1 MFKKIL
7 IANRGD
13 VALRVLRACREMNI
27 PNVVVHSTAD
37 ADSMPVRLADES
49 VCIGPPSSAESY
61 LNVASIITAAGI
73 TGADAVHPGVGFLA
87 ENADFAAMVAEHG
100 FEFIGP
106 EPAHIALMGDK
117 VTAKTAARELTFI
130 GPEPRHIR
138 SMGDKVEAKI
148 TAADSGLPLVPGSP
162 GAVHTLDEAR
172 TIGADIGYPLLVKAA
187 SGGGGRGMKVAE
199 TADDLAEA
207 FSSARSEAKAA
218 FGDDTVYLERYLGQP
233 RHIEVQVIADSHGNV
248 VHLGERECSIQRRHQ
263 KLFEEAPSPVLS
275 AEQRA
280 EIGGIAAEATRR
292 MGYLGV
298 GTMEFLYENGEFFFI
313 EMNTRLQV
321 EHPITEAITGVD
333 LVREQIRIA
342 AGKELSFRQEDV
354 TFTGHAIECRIN
366 AEHPETF
373 MPTPGKVTAFH
384 AAGGSGIRVDS
395 CLYSGYSVPPYYDSL
410 IAKLIVH
417 GDDRAQCLARLKRAL
432 AEFVVE
438 PIPTT
443 LDLHERLVD
452 APAVLD
458 GSYNIRWLE
467 EHFLSDD

>member
-13 VALRVLRACREMNI
+13 VALRVLRACKEMQI
-27 PNVVVHSTAD
+27 PTVIVHSTAD

-49 VCIGPPSSAESY
+49 VCIGPPSSSESY
-61 LNVASIITAAGI
+61 LNVAAIITAAGI

-87 ENADFAAMVAEHG
+87 ENADFADIVAAHG
-100 FEFIGP
+100 
-106 EPAHIALMGDK
+106 
-117 VTAKTAARELTFI
+117 LTFI

-148 TAADSGLPLVPGSP
+148 TAAEAGLPLVPGSP
-162 GAVHTLDEAR
+162 GAVPTLADAR
-172 TIGADIGYPLLVKAA
+172 RIGAEVGYPLLVKAA

-199 TADDLAEA
+199 TADGLAEA

-263 KLFEEAPSPVLS
+263 KLFEEAPSPALS
-275 AEQRA
+275 PEQRK
-280 EIGGIAAEATRR
+280 EIGTIAAEATRH

-298 GTMEFLYENGEFFFI
+298 GTMEFLYENGAFFFI

-321 EHPITEAITGVD
+321 EHPITEEITGVD
-333 LVREQIRIA
+333 LVREQVRIA
-342 AGKELSFRQEDV
+342 AGMPLSFTQEDI

-384 AAGGSGIRVDS
+384 AAGGPGIRVDS
-395 CLYSGYSVPPYYDSL
+395 CLYTGYSIPPFYDSL
-410 IAKLIVH
+410 IAKLIVY
-417 GDDRAQCLARLKRAL
+417 GDDRDKCLARLRRAL
-432 AEFVVE
+432 AEFIVE

-443 LDLHERLVD
+443 LGLHERLVD
-452 APAVLD
+452 AEAVKD

-467 EHFLSDD
+467 EKFLAGDDSGTAE

>member
-1 MFKKIL
+1 
-7 IANRGD
+7 
-13 VALRVLRACREMNI
+13 
-27 PNVVVHSTAD
+27 
-37 ADSMPVRLADES
+37 
-49 VCIGPPSSAESY
+49 
-61 LNVASIITAAGI
+61 
-73 TGADAVHPGVGFLA
+73 
-87 ENADFAAMVAEHG
+87 
-100 FEFIGP
+100 
-106 EPAHIALMGDK
+106 
-117 VTAKTAARELTFI
+117 
-130 GPEPRHIR
+130 
-138 SMGDKVEAKI
+138 
-148 TAADSGLPLVPGSP
+148 
-162 GAVHTLDEAR
+162 
-172 TIGADIGYPLLVKAA
+172 
-187 SGGGGRGMKVAE
+187 
-199 TADDLAEA
+199 
-207 FSSARSEAKAA
+207 
-218 FGDDTVYLERYLGQP
+218 
-233 RHIEVQVIADSHGNV
+233 
-248 VHLGERECSIQRRHQ
+248 
-263 KLFEEAPSPVLS
+263 
-275 AEQRA
+275 
-280 EIGGIAAEATRR
+280 

-417 GDDRAQCLARLKRAL
+417 GDDRAHCLARLKRAL

-467 EHFLSDD
+467 EHFLSDN

>member
-1 MFKKIL
+1 
-7 IANRGD
+7 
-13 VALRVLRACREMNI
+13 
-27 PNVVVHSTAD
+27 
-37 ADSMPVRLADES
+37 MPVRLADES
-49 VCIGPPSSAESY
+49 VCIGPPSSTDSY

-87 ENADFAAMVAEHG
+87 ENADFAEIVAAHG
-100 FEFIGP
+100 
-106 EPAHIALMGDK
+106 
-117 VTAKTAARELTFI
+117 LTFI

-148 TAADSGLPLVPGSP
+148 TAADAGLPLVPGSP
-162 GAVHTLDEAR
+162 GAVPTIDEAR
-172 TIGADIGYPLLVKAA
+172 RVGADVGYPLLVKAA

-199 TADDLAEA
+199 TEAGLAEA

-280 EIGGIAAEATRR
+280 EIGSIAADATRR

-321 EHPITEAITGVD
+321 EHPITEAVTGVD

-342 AGKELSFRQEDV
+342 AGMPLSFTQDEV
-354 TFTGHAIECRIN
+354 KFTGHAIECRIN

-373 MPTPGKVTAFH
+373 MPTPGRITAYH
-384 AAGGSGIRVDS
+384 AAGGPGVRVDS
-395 CLYSGYSVPPYYDSL
+395 CLYAGYSVPPYYDSL
-410 IAKLIVH
+410 IAKLIVY
-417 GDDRAQCLARLKRAL
+417 GDDRAHCLSRLKRAL
-432 AEFVVE
+432 QEFVVE

-443 LDLHERLVD
+443 LALHERLVD
-452 APAVLD
+452 APAVID

-467 EHFLSDD
+467 EHFLNDGDA

>member
-13 VALRVLRACREMNI
+13 VALRVLRACKEMQI
-27 PNVVVHSTAD
+27 PNVIVHSTAD
-37 ADSMPVRLADES
+37 SDSMPVRLADES
-49 VCIGPPSSAESY
+49 VCIGPPSSGDSY
-61 LNVASIITAAGI
+61 LNVAAIITAAGI

-87 ENADFAAMVAEHG
+87 ENADFAEIVAAHG
-100 FEFIGP
+100 
-106 EPAHIALMGDK
+106 
-117 VTAKTAARELTFI
+117 LTFI
-130 GPEPRHIR
+130 GPEPHHIR

-148 TAADSGLPLVPGSP
+148 TAAEAGLPLVPGSP
-162 GAVHTLDEAR
+162 GAVHTLKDAQR
-172 TIGADIGYPLLVKAA
+172 IGADVGYPLLVKAA

-263 KLFEEAPSPVLS
+263 KLFEEAPSPALS
-275 AEQRA
+275 AAQRA
-280 EIGGIAAEATRR
+280 DIGAVAAEATRQ

-321 EHPITEAITGVD
+321 EHPITEEVTGVD

-342 AGKELSFRQEDV
+342 AGMPLPFTQDDI

-384 AAGGSGIRVDS
+384 AAGGPGIRVDS
-395 CLYSGYSVPPYYDSL
+395 CLYAGYAVPPYYDSL
-410 IAKLIVH
+410 IAKLIVY
-417 GDDRAQCLARLKRAL
+417 GDDRDQCLARLRRAL
-432 AEFVVE
+432 QEFVVE

-443 LDLHERLVD
+443 LGLHERLVD
-452 APAVLD
+452 ADAVKD

-467 EHFLSDD
+467 EIFLAADADSEKA

>member
-13 VALRVLRACREMNI
+13 VALRVLRACQELQI

-49 VCIGPPSSAESY
+49 VCIGPPSSADSY
-61 LNVASIITAAGI
+61 LNVASIVTAAGI
-73 TGADAVHPGVGFLA
+73 AGADAVHPGVGFLA
-87 ENADFAAMVAEHG
+87 ENADFAEIVAAHG
-100 FEFIGP
+100 
-106 EPAHIALMGDK
+106 
-117 VTAKTAARELTFI
+117 LTFI

-148 TAADSGLPLVPGSP
+148 TAAEAGLPLVPGSP
-162 GAVHTLDEAR
+162 GAVATLEEATR
-172 TIGADIGYPLLVKAA
+172 IGADVGYPLLVKAA

-199 TADDLAEA
+199 TEAGLAEA
-207 FSSARSEAKAA
+207 FSSARAEAKAA

-263 KLFEEAPSPVLS
+263 KLFEEAPSPVLT

-280 EIGGIAAEATRR
+280 EIGGVAAEATRR

-342 AGKELSFRQEDV
+342 AGMPLSFTQEDV

-373 MPTPGKVTAFH
+373 MPTPGRITAYH
-384 AAGGSGIRVDS
+384 AAGGPGIRVDS
-395 CLYSGYSVPPYYDSL
+395 CLYAGYSVPPYYDSL
-410 IAKLIVH
+410 IAKLIVY
-417 GDDRAQCLARLKRAL
+417 GDDRAHCLARLKRAL
-432 AEFVVE
+432 QEFVVE

-467 EHFLSDD
+467 EHFLSDDKA

>member
-13 VALRVLRACREMNI
+13 VALRVLRACRELQI

-49 VCIGPPSSAESY
+49 VCIGPPPSGESY

-87 ENADFAAMVAEHG
+87 ENADFAEIVAAHG
-100 FEFIGP
+100 
-106 EPAHIALMGDK
+106 
-117 VTAKTAARELTFI
+117 LTFV

-148 TAADSGLPLVPGSP
+148 TAAEAGLPLVPGSP
-162 GAVHTLDEAR
+162 GAVHTLEEAQR
-172 TIGADIGYPLLVKAA
+172 IGGDVGYPLLVKAA

-263 KLFEEAPSPVLS
+263 KLFEEAPSPVLT

-342 AGKELSFRQEDV
+342 AGMELSFRQENV
-354 TFTGHAIECRIN
+354 KFTGHAIECRIN

-373 MPTPGKVTAFH
+373 MPTPGRISAFH
-384 AAGGSGIRVDS
+384 AAGGPGIRVDS
-395 CLYSGYSVPPYYDSL
+395 CLYSGYSVPPHYDSL
-410 IAKLIVH
+410 IAKLIVY
-417 GDDRAQCLARLKRAL
+417 GDDRAHCLARLKRAL
-432 AEFVVE
+432 QEFIVE

-452 APAVLD
+452 APAVID

-467 EHFLSDD
+467 EHFLNQDD

>member
-13 VALRVLRACREMNI
+13 VALRVLRACRELKI

-49 VCIGPPSSAESY
+49 VCIGPPPSSESY

-87 ENADFAAMVAEHG
+87 ENADFAEIVAAHG
-100 FEFIGP
+100 
-106 EPAHIALMGDK
+106 
-117 VTAKTAARELTFI
+117 LTFI

-148 TAADSGLPLVPGSP
+148 TAAEAGLPLVPGSP
-162 GAVHTLDEAR
+162 GAVHTLEEAR
-172 TIGADIGYPLLVKAA
+172 RIGGDVGYPLLVKAA

-263 KLFEEAPSPVLS
+263 KLFEEAPSPVLT

-298 GTMEFLYENGEFFFI
+298 GTMEFLYENGEFFLI

-321 EHPITEAITGVD
+321 EHPITEAITGID

-342 AGKELSFRQEDV
+342 AGMELSFRQEDV

-373 MPTPGKVTAFH
+373 MPTPGRISAFH
-384 AAGGSGIRVDS
+384 AAGGPGIRVDS

-410 IAKLIVH
+410 IAKLIVF
-417 GDDRAQCLARLKRAL
+417 GDDRAHCLARLKRAL
-432 AEFVVE
+432 QEFIVE

-452 APAVLD
+452 APAVID

-467 EHFLSDD
+467 EHFLNKDD

>member
-7 IANRGD
+7 ITNRGD
-13 VALRVLRACREMNI
+13 VALRVLRACKEMNI
-27 PNVVVHSTAD
+27 PSVVVHSTAD

-49 VCIGPPSSAESY
+49 VCIGPPSSAGSY
-61 LNVASIITAAGI
+61 LNIPAILSAAAI
-73 TGADAVHPGVGFLA
+73 TGADAVHPGVGFLS
-87 ENADFAAMVAEHG
+87 ENADFAEIVA
-100 FEFIGP
+100 
-106 EPAHIALMGDK
+106 AHD
-117 VTAKTAARELTFI
+117 LTFI
-130 GPEPRHIR
+130 GPEPHHIR
-138 SMGDKVEAKI
+138 AMGDKVKAKI
-148 TAADSGLPLVPGSP
+148 TAEAAGLPLVPGSP
-162 GAVHTLDEAR
+162 GAVHTIDEAR
-172 TIGADIGYPLLVKAA
+172 TVAADVGYPLLVKAA

-207 FSSARSEAKAA
+207 FSAARAEAKAA
-218 FGDDTVYLERYLGQP
+218 FGDDTVYLERYLGLP
-233 RHIEVQVIADSHGNV
+233 RHIEVQVIADLHGNV

-263 KLFEEAPSPVLS
+263 KLFEEAPSPALT
-275 AEQRA
+275 AEEREQ
-280 EIGGIAAEATRR
+280 IGTVAAEATRKL
-292 MGYLGV
+292 GYLGV
-298 GTMEFLYENGEFFFI
+298 GTMEFLYEDGEFFFI

-342 AGKELSFRQEDV
+342 AGMPLSFTQKDV

-384 AAGGSGIRVDS
+384 ASGGPGVRVDS

-410 IAKLIVH
+410 IAKLIVY
-417 GDDRAQCLARLKRAL
+417 GDDRDHCLARLKRAL
-432 AEFVVE
+432 QEFVVE

-443 LDLHERLVD
+443 LPLHMRLVD
-452 APAVLD
+452 ADGIKD

-467 EHFLSDD
+467 EVFLAD

>member
-13 VALRVLRACREMNI
+13 VALRVLRACQELKI

-49 VCIGPPSSAESY
+49 VCIGPPSSTDSY

-87 ENADFAAMVAEHG
+87 ENADFAEIVAAHG
-100 FEFIGP
+100 
-106 EPAHIALMGDK
+106 
-117 VTAKTAARELTFI
+117 LTFI

-148 TAADSGLPLVPGSP
+148 TAAEAGLPLVPGSP
-162 GAVHTLDEAR
+162 GAVPTIDEAR
-172 TIGADIGYPLLVKAA
+172 RIGADVGYPLLVKAA

-199 TADDLAEA
+199 TEANLAEA
-207 FSSARSEAKAA
+207 FSSARSEAKPA
-218 FGDDTVYLERYLGQP
+218 FGDDTVYQERYLGQP

-280 EIGGIAAEATRR
+280 EIGGIAAQATQR

-298 GTMEFLYENGEFFFI
+298 GTMEFLYEDGEFFFI

-321 EHPITEAITGVD
+321 EHPITEAVTGVD

-342 AGKELSFRQEDV
+342 AGMPLSFTQDEV

-373 MPTPGKVTAFH
+373 MPTPGRVTAYH
-384 AAGGSGIRVDS
+384 AAGGPGIRVDS
-395 CLYSGYSVPPYYDSL
+395 CLYTGYSIPPFYDSL
-410 IAKLIVH
+410 IAKLIVY
-417 GDDRAQCLARLKRAL
+417 GDDRDKCLARLRRAL
-432 AEFVVE
+432 AEFIVE

-443 LDLHERLVD
+443 LGLHERLVD
-452 APAVLD
+452 AEAVKD

-467 EHFLSDD
+467 EKFLAGDDSGTAE

>member
-13 VALRVLRACREMNI
+13 VALRVLRACKEMQI
-27 PNVVVHSTAD
+27 PNVIVHSTAD

-49 VCIGPPSSAESY
+49 VCIGPPASADSY
-61 LNVASIITAAGI
+61 LNVAAIITAAGV
-73 TGADAVHPGVGFLA
+73 TGADAIHPGVGFLA
-87 ENADFAAMVAEHG
+87 ENADFAEIVAAHG
-100 FEFIGP
+100 
-106 EPAHIALMGDK
+106 
-117 VTAKTAARELTFI
+117 LTFI
-130 GPEPRHIR
+130 GPETRHIR

-162 GAVHTLDEAR
+162 GAVPTLDEAKR
-172 TIGADIGYPLLVKAA
+172 IGGDVGYPLLVKAA

-207 FSSARSEAKAA
+207 FSSARAEAKAA

-263 KLFEEAPSPVLS
+263 KLFEEAPSPALT
-275 AEQRA
+275 AAQRA
-280 EIGGIAAEATRR
+280 EIGKVAAEATRR

-298 GTMEFLYENGEFFFI
+298 GTMEFLYEDGEFFFI

-321 EHPITEAITGVD
+321 EHPITEEITGVD

-342 AGKELSFRQEDV
+342 AGLPLSFTQDDI

-384 AAGGSGIRVDS
+384 AAGGPGIRVDS
-395 CLYSGYSVPPYYDSL
+395 CLYSGYAVPPFYDSL
-410 IAKLIVH
+410 IAKLIVY
-417 GDDRAQCLARLKRAL
+417 GDDRDQCLSRLRRAL
-432 AEFVVE
+432 QEFVVE

-443 LDLHERLVD
+443 LGLHERLVD
-452 APAVLD
+452 ADAVKD

-467 EHFLSDD
+467 EKFLAADADSDQA

>member
-87 ENADFAAMVAEHG
+87 ENADFAEIVAAHG
-100 FEFIGP
+100 
-106 EPAHIALMGDK
+106 
-117 VTAKTAARELTFI
+117 LTFI
-130 GPEPRHIR
+130 GPEPHHIR

-172 TIGADIGYPLLVKAA
+172 TIGADVGYPLLVKAA

-218 FGDDTVYLERYLGQP
+218 FGDETVYLERYLGRP

-333 LVREQIRIA
+333 LVREQIQIA
-342 AGKELSFRQEDV
+342 AGKQLSFRQEDV

-384 AAGGSGIRVDS
+384 AAGGPGIRVDS

-410 IAKLIVH
+410 IAKLVVY
-417 GDDRAQCLARLKRAL
+417 GDDRAHCLARLKRAIE
-432 AEFVVE
+432 EFIVE

-443 LDLHERLVD
+443 LALHARLVESD
-452 APAVLD
+452 AIID

-467 EHFLSDD
+467 EKFLASD

>member
-13 VALRVLRACREMNI
+13 VALRVLRACKEMQI
-27 PNVVVHSTAD
+27 PTVIVHSTAD

-49 VCIGPPSSAESY
+49 VCIGPPSSSESY
-61 LNVASIITAAGI
+61 LNVAAIITAAGI

-87 ENADFAAMVAEHG
+87 ENADFADIVAAHG
-100 FEFIGP
+100 
-106 EPAHIALMGDK
+106 
-117 VTAKTAARELTFI
+117 LTFI
-130 GPEPRHIR
+130 GPEPGHIR

-148 TAADSGLPLVPGSP
+148 TAAEAGLPLVPGSP
-162 GAVHTLDEAR
+162 GAVPTLADAQR
-172 TIGADIGYPLLVKAA
+172 IGAEVGYPLLVKAA

-199 TADDLAEA
+199 TADGLAEA

-263 KLFEEAPSPVLS
+263 KLFEEAPSPALS
-275 AEQRA
+275 PEQRA
-280 EIGGIAAEATRR
+280 AIGTIAAEATRH

-321 EHPITEAITGVD
+321 EHPITEEITGVD
-333 LVREQIRIA
+333 LVREQVRIA
-342 AGKELSFRQEDV
+342 AGMPLSFTQEDI

-384 AAGGSGIRVDS
+384 AAGGPGIRIDS
-395 CLYSGYSVPPYYDSL
+395 CLYSGYSIPPYYDSL
-410 IAKLIVH
+410 IAKLIVY
-417 GDDRAQCLARLKRAL
+417 GDDRDKCLARLRRAL
-432 AEFVVE
+432 AEFIVE

-443 LDLHERLVD
+443 LGLHERLVD
-452 APAVLD
+452 ADAVKD

-467 EHFLSDD
+467 EKFLAGDDSGTAE

>member
-1 MFKKIL
+1 MFNKIL

-13 VALRVLRACREMNI
+13 VALRVLRACQELNI

-49 VCIGPPSSAESY
+49 VCIGPPSSTDSY

-87 ENADFAAMVAEHG
+87 ENADFAEIVAAHG
-100 FEFIGP
+100 
-106 EPAHIALMGDK
+106 
-117 VTAKTAARELTFI
+117 LTFI
-130 GPEPRHIR
+130 GPEPGHIR

-148 TAADSGLPLVPGSP
+148 TAAAAGLPLVPGSP
-162 GAVHTLDEAR
+162 GAVPTLEEAR
-172 TIGADIGYPLLVKAA
+172 RIGADVGYPLLVKAA

-275 AEQRA
+275 AVQRA
-280 EIGGIAAEATRR
+280 EIGSIAAEATRR

-321 EHPITEAITGVD
+321 EHPITEAITGID

-342 AGKELSFRQEDV
+342 AGMPLSFTQDDV
-354 TFTGHAIECRIN
+354 KFTGHAIECRIN

-373 MPTPGKVTAFH
+373 MPTPGRVTAYH
-384 AAGGSGIRVDS
+384 AAGGPGIRVDS
-395 CLYSGYSVPPYYDSL
+395 CLYAGYAVPPHYDSL
-410 IAKLIVH
+410 IAKLIVF
-417 GDDRAQCLARLKRAL
+417 GDDRAHCLSRLKRAL
-432 AEFVVE
+432 QEFVVE
-438 PIPTT
+438 PMPTT
-443 LDLHERLVD
+443 LQLHERLVD
-452 APAVLD
+452 APAVID

-467 EHFLSDD
+467 EHFLTDSDS

>member
-13 VALRVLRACREMNI
+13 VALRVLRACKEMQI
-27 PNVVVHSTAD
+27 PTVIVHSTAD

-49 VCIGPPSSAESY
+49 VCIGPPSSSESY
-61 LNVASIITAAGI
+61 LNVAAIITAAGI

-87 ENADFAAMVAEHG
+87 ENADFADIVAAHG
-100 FEFIGP
+100 
-106 EPAHIALMGDK
+106 
-117 VTAKTAARELTFI
+117 LTFI

-148 TAADSGLPLVPGSP
+148 TAAEAGLPLVPGSP
-162 GAVHTLDEAR
+162 GAVPTLADAGR
-172 TIGADIGYPLLVKAA
+172 IGAEVGYPLLVKAA

-199 TADDLAEA
+199 TADGLAEA

-263 KLFEEAPSPVLS
+263 KLFEEAPSPALS
-275 AEQRA
+275 PEQRK
-280 EIGGIAAEATRR
+280 EIGTIAAKATRH

-298 GTMEFLYENGEFFFI
+298 GTMEFLYENGAFFFI

-321 EHPITEAITGVD
+321 EHPITEEITGVD
-333 LVREQIRIA
+333 LVREQVRIA
-342 AGKELSFRQEDV
+342 AGMPLSFTQEDI

-384 AAGGSGIRVDS
+384 AAGGPGIRVDS
-395 CLYSGYSVPPYYDSL
+395 CLYTGYSIPPFYDSL
-410 IAKLIVH
+410 IAKLIVY
-417 GDDRAQCLARLKRAL
+417 GDDRDKCLARLRRAL
-432 AEFVVE
+432 AEFIVE

-443 LDLHERLVD
+443 LGLHERLVD
-452 APAVLD
+452 AEAVKD

-467 EHFLSDD
+467 EKFLAGDDSGTAE

>member
-13 VALRVLRACREMNI
+13 VALRVLRACKEMQI
-27 PNVVVHSTAD
+27 PTVIVHSTAD

-49 VCIGPPSSAESY
+49 VCIGPPSSSESY
-61 LNVASIITAAGI
+61 LNVAAIITAAGI

-87 ENADFAAMVAEHG
+87 ENADFADIVAAHG
-100 FEFIGP
+100 
-106 EPAHIALMGDK
+106 
-117 VTAKTAARELTFI
+117 LTFI

-148 TAADSGLPLVPGSP
+148 TAAEAGLPLVPGSP
-162 GAVHTLDEAR
+162 GAVPTLGDAKR
-172 TIGADIGYPLLVKAA
+172 IGAEVGYPLLVKAA

-199 TADDLAEA
+199 TADGLAEA

-263 KLFEEAPSPVLS
+263 KLFEEAPSPALS
-275 AEQRA
+275 PEQRQ
-280 EIGGIAAEATRR
+280 EIGTIAAEATRH

-298 GTMEFLYENGEFFFI
+298 GTMEFLYENGAFFFI

-321 EHPITEAITGVD
+321 EHPITEEITGVD
-333 LVREQIRIA
+333 LVREQVRIA
-342 AGKELSFRQEDV
+342 AGMPLSFTQEDI
-354 TFTGHAIECRIN
+354 TFTGHAIEFRIN

-384 AAGGSGIRVDS
+384 AAGGPGIRVDS
-395 CLYSGYSVPPYYDSL
+395 CLYTGYSIPPFYDSL
-410 IAKLIVH
+410 IAKLIVY
-417 GDDRAQCLARLKRAL
+417 GDDRDKCLARLRRAL
-432 AEFVVE
+432 AEFIVE

-443 LDLHERLVD
+443 LGLHERLVD
-452 APAVLD
+452 AEAVKD

-467 EHFLSDD
+467 EKFLAGDDSGTAE

>member
-13 VALRVLRACREMNI
+13 VALRVLRACRELNI

-49 VCIGPPSSAESY
+49 VCIGPPPSSDSY

-87 ENADFAAMVAEHG
+87 ENADFAEIVAAHG
-100 FEFIGP
+100 
-106 EPAHIALMGDK
+106 
-117 VTAKTAARELTFI
+117 LTFI

-148 TAADSGLPLVPGSP
+148 TAAEAGLPLVPGSP
-162 GAVHTLDEAR
+162 GAVHTLEEAKR
-172 TIGADIGYPLLVKAA
+172 IGADVGYPLLVKAA

-263 KLFEEAPSPVLS
+263 KLFEEAPSPVLT
-275 AEQRA
+275 AAQRA

-342 AGKELSFRQEDV
+342 AGMELSFRQEDV

-373 MPTPGKVTAFH
+373 MPTPGKISAFH
-384 AAGGSGIRVDS
+384 AAGGPGIRVDS
-395 CLYSGYSVPPYYDSL
+395 CLYSGYAVPPYYDSL
-410 IAKLIVH
+410 IAKLIVY
-417 GDDRAQCLARLKRAL
+417 GDDRAHCLARLKRAL
-432 AEFVVE
+432 QEFVVE

-467 EHFLSDD
+467 EHFLSDGNS